1 MKRLV
6 IYIFL
11 LILTFY
17 SIYLLFKIEMKNE
30 KNEINTI
37 GKINNE
43 EMLPIPT
50 RIIYKNKKE
59 KYIIIDEEE
68 VEFQKIFNELYR
80 RINNVIQGKTYS
92 EDEIEKMQEEGCFI
106 EFDYNRISKNYVFFL
121 ENSEVGVIKRTSDG
135 GQVIVSNLDDKENL
149 INKMEIWTEDC
160 HEYDF
165 KKEKNY
171 TFSNILN
178 NIPLNLEEKEVK
190 PEIYQMMLTNYGK
203 GDFKNICKSLGI
215 ETTNDLLNFN
225 LNKETIIITLSK
237 YEIQNVKQNIGNI
250 KYTFGN
256 YQDKYSINIL
266 IVSKI
271 VNTNCIYYNINNL

>member
-6 IYIFL
+6 IYVFL

-17 SIYLLFKIEMKNE
+17 SIYLLFRIEIKNE

-59 KYIIIDEEE
+59 K
-68 VEFQKIFNELYR
+68 
-80 RINNVIQGKTYS
+80 
-92 EDEIEKMQEEGCFI
+92 
-106 EFDYNRISKNYVFFL
+106 
-121 ENSEVGVIKRTSDG
+121 
-135 GQVIVSNLDDKENL
+135 
-149 INKMEIWTEDC
+149 
-160 HEYDF
+160 
-165 KKEKNY
+165 NY

-178 NIPLNLEEKEVK
+178 NIPLNLEVKEVK

-237 YEIQNVKQNIGNI
+237 YEIQNVKQNIGNL

>member
-80 RINNVIQGKTYS
+80 RINNAIQGKTYS

-178 NIPLNLEEKEVK
+178 NIPLNLEVKEVK

-256 YQDKYSINIL
+256 YQDKYSTNIL